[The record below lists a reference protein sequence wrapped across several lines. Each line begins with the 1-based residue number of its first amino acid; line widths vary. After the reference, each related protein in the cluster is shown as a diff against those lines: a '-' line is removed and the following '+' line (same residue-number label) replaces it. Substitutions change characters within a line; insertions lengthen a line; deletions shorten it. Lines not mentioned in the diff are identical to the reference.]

1 MSKISTKFNLEDKVK
16 IIENANFREKT
27 EKNRLVY
34 NTYKNRVGT
43 IKEIRPTNSRSI
55 TYVIEMN
62 SKSGNT
68 FTFDILEKYIQKY
81 DDKEFLINEK
91 VKIRNDAN
99 FIEKNE
105 ENRKKY
111 ETYKNIDGYG
121 VVVDKKN
128 STYIVEFN
136 NSKIDILGKYLDKLD

>member
-1 MSKISTKFNLEDKVK
+1 MSKITTRFNFEDKVK

-43 IKEIRPTNSRSI
+43 VKEIKPTNSKSI
-55 TYVIEMN
+55 TYIIEMSTKN
-62 SKSGNT
+62 SNT
-68 FTFDILEKYIQKY
+68 FTFDILEKYLEKY
-81 DDKEFLINEK
+81 DEIEFLLNEK
-91 VKIRNDAN
+91 VKIKNNAN

-121 VVVDKKN
+121 VIVEKKN
-128 STYIVEFN
+128 STYIVEFSYN
-136 NSKIDILGKYLDKLD
+136 KIDILGKYLEKTE

>member
-1 MSKISTKFNLEDKVK
+1 MNKINTKFILGEKVK
-16 IIENANFREKT
+16 VIETANFREKT

-43 IKEIRPTNSRSI
+43 IMEIKVTNSKSI
-55 TYVIEMN
+55 TYIIEMT
-62 SKSGNT
+62 SKSGNN

-81 DDKEFLINEK
+81 DDIEILINEK
-91 VKIRNDAN
+91 VKIKDDAN

-105 ENRKKY
+105 ENKKLY
-111 ETYKNIDGYG
+111 ETYKNKDG

-128 STYIVEFN
+128 STYIVEFLDC
-136 NSKIDILGKYLDKLD
+136 KIDILGKYLDKLN

>member
-1 MSKISTKFNLEDKVK
+1 MIKTKFNLDDKIK

-27 EKNRLVY
+27 EKNRLIY

-43 IKEIRPTNSRSI
+43 IKDIKITNRNSI
-55 TYVIEMN
+55 TYMIDMVG
-62 SKSGNT
+62 KSGNT

-81 DDKEFLINEK
+81 EDNEFLINDK
-91 VKIRNDAN
+91 VKIKDDAN

-111 ETYKNIDGYG
+111 ETYKNKEG
-121 VVVDKKN
+121 VVVERKN

-136 NSKIDILGKYLDKLD
+136 DTKIDILVKYLEKID